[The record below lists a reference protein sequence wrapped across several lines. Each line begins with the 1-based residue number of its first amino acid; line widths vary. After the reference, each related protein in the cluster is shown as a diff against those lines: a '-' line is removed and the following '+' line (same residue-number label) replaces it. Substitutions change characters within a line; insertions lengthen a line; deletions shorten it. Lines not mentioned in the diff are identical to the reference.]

1 MRIDGGK
8 ELLSEIRFFQY
19 LQWYTIQDFKKIY
32 FMVVMVGLCVNLS
45 YLEGGGIFC
54 VQKLLTNILLK

>member
-1 MRIDGGK
+1 
-8 ELLSEIRFFQY
+8 
-19 LQWYTIQDFKKIY
+19 
-32 FMVVMVGLCVNLS
+32 MVVMVGLCVNLS